1 MVKCLWNQASKA
13 ESTDLH
19 SIPTEFCSGF
29 QAILTPQPRYELL
42 SLLLMLLLL
51 SVHRVTI
58 IMYYDYHYYYHHRQ
72 YYSFVQSWSGIWF
85 LYLYFIQTYIIYI
98 YTATIY
104 IYLQSYTYVYIYIV
118 SHHRICGLILRRVGC
133 SEHPNPDL
141 IMSWSELPTSGGLAQ
156 TWWEPSPAFYGW
168 RFESSSRK

>member
-58 IMYYDYHYYYHHRQ
+58 MYYDYHYYYHHRQ
-72 YYSFVQSWSGIWF
+72 YYSFVQSWSGI
-85 LYLYFIQTYIIYI
+85 
-98 YTATIY
+98 
-104 IYLQSYTYVYIYIV
+104 
-118 SHHRICGLILRRVGC
+118 
-133 SEHPNPDL
+133 
-141 IMSWSELPTSGGLAQ
+141 
-156 TWWEPSPAFYGW
+156 
-168 RFESSSRK
+168 